1 MVPPITDDIT
11 PGPDRSVVG
20 RCVVQLNE
28 YGCYD
33 IKHMDKTV
41 RICIGIGT
49 HDVAVTLAQRWAAGD
64 MPMFQ
69 KLVSMEAEFTKYWN
83 QTILYRH
90 AYRSAKRKRD
100 YVRMRAIEDK
110 HLTAASRASRIRSSI
125 LAFRQ
130 V

>member
-20 RCVVQLNE
+20 RCVVQMNE

-33 IKHMDKTV
+33 IKYMDKTV
-41 RICIGIGT
+41 RMCIGA
-49 HDVAVTLAQRWAAGD
+49 HDVAVTLAQCWAAGD
-64 MPMFQ
+64 MTMFQ
-69 KLVSMEAEFTKYWN
+69 KLASMETEFTKFWN
-83 QTILYRH
+83 QTTIYRH

-100 YVRMRAIEDK
+100 YVRMRAMENK
-110 HLTAASRASRIRSSI
+110 HLIAASRASRIRASI